1 MTSRLQQ
8 VPEPQV
14 VLEDLSRIAAG
25 RPSRPARTWM
35 RGYSRVLVVL
45 EAVAAAVAG
54 GSVLFSRPGG
64 VDVWT
69 SLFWGA
75 AGLVVMWPALL
86 LAVGAHDERV
96 FGTGSDEYRL
106 VGRAGLLALALAGFV
121 SYAAG
126 LDLSRA
132 LVVVA
137 VPALTLATLVL
148 RYGARMHL
156 HRQRVRGR
164 TAKRVVV
171 VGRGGAVL
179 ELVNRLRREKYAGL
193 DVVAACVTVAD
204 QARVA
209 DRAGIPVSGLD
220 DVMETAVRVGADAI
234 AVTSASETAAQ
245 YLRELSWKL
254 EGTDIELLV
263 APGLIEVAGPRLHI
277 RPFEGL
283 PLLSVEQPRFEG
295 WRRLVK
301 GSVDRGLAAAA
312 VVLLA
317 PLLLAIGLAVRFG
330 SEGPVLYR
338 QERVGVNGRTF
349 TMLKFRSMVMD
360 ADRRLEEVRADNI
373 SDGLLFK
380 MRDDPRVTSVGRWL
394 RRLSLDEL
402 PQLFNV
408 LGGSMS
414 LVGPRPP
421 LPGEV
426 ARYDTQVRRRLL
438 VKPGLTGLWQI
449 SGRSDL
455 PWEEAVRLDLRY
467 VENWSLALDA
477 LIMWKTFRAV
487 LSFSGAY

>member
-1 MTSRLQQ
+1 MACSVRGWAAPDATSITVCDTGGAVPVEGSGMTSRLQQ

-164 TAKRVVV
+164 TAKRV
-171 VGRGGAVL
+171 AV
-179 ELVNRLRREKYAGL
+179 ERSWSWS
-193 DVVAACVTVAD
+193 TV
-204 QARVA
+204 
-209 DRAGIPVSGLD
+209 
-220 DVMETAVRVGADAI
+220 
-234 AVTSASETAAQ
+234 
-245 YLRELSWKL
+245 
-254 EGTDIELLV
+254 
-263 APGLIEVAGPRLHI
+263 
-277 RPFEGL
+277 
-283 PLLSVEQPRFEG
+283 
-295 WRRLVK
+295 
-301 GSVDRGLAAAA
+301 
-312 VVLLA
+312 
-317 PLLLAIGLAVRFG
+317 
-330 SEGPVLYR
+330 
-338 QERVGVNGRTF
+338 
-349 TMLKFRSMVMD
+349 
-360 ADRRLEEVRADNI
+360 
-373 SDGLLFK
+373 
-380 MRDDPRVTSVGRWL
+380 SVGRSTPVSTSW
-394 RRLSLDEL
+394 
-402 PQLFNV
+402 
-408 LGGSMS
+408 
-414 LVGPRPP
+414 PP
-421 LPGEV
+421 
-426 ARYDTQVRRRLL
+426 A
-438 VKPGLTGLWQI
+438 
-449 SGRSDL
+449 
-455 PWEEAVRLDLRY
+455 
-467 VENWSLALDA
+467 
-477 LIMWKTFRAV
+477 
-487 LSFSGAY
+487 